1 MKKIHLLGLSLV
13 SVSVLASCG
22 QLVGALVPPQT
33 ITNPAGLT
41 GATLTPSGALM
52 PESVGASVRY
62 STQDTGSSF
71 DDFKF
76 PDNVPFGIRPH
87 GVAFNTSFASAT
99 VSGVCAAP
107 DSATVTLKSA
117 TVTVKDASTTATL
130 TVTPGYKV
138 VLTKT
143 SQGLGTASYSAAS
156 SSALVFSAD
165 SVTSDAIV
173 KVLTTGGRNDASLDT
188 AISAD
193 QNGLAGCTLSFKL
206 GETTA
211 TLSNFS

>member
-1 MKKIHLLGLSLV
+1 MNKIHLLGLSLI

-22 QLVGALVPPQT
+22 QIVGALVPPQT

-41 GATLTPSGALM
+41 GATLAPSGALM

-62 STQDTGSSF
+62 STQDNGSSF

-76 PDNVPFGIRPH
+76 PDNIPFGIRPH

-99 VSGVCAAP
+99 VSGACAAP
-107 DSATVTLKSA
+107 DSVNVTLKSA
-117 TVTVKDASTTATL
+117 SITVKDASNTATL
-130 TVTPGYKV
+130 TVTPGYMV
-138 VLTKT
+138 TLTKT
-143 SQGLGTASYSAAS
+143 GQGLGTASYSVKS
-156 SSALVFSAD
+156 SGGLVLSAD
-165 SVTSDAIV
+165 AATTDAIV
-173 KVLTTGGRNDASLDT
+173 KVLTTGGKNDASLDA